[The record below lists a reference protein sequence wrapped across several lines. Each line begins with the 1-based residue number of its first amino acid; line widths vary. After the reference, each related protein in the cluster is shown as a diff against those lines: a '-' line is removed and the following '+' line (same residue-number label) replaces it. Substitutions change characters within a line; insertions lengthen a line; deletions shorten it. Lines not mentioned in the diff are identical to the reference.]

1 MRAVSPLP
9 LKTERI
15 RRLEPPFGWIP
26 FALVRS
32 GFLGELASSSQ
43 QLYFFL
49 CLVADRQGMSYYGD
63 RRLGELLH
71 LSPTTLRTARA
82 ELIQLDLI
90 AYDGRLYQV
99 LSLPPAARRVPRRM
113 APISRER
120 HGSPHQL
127 GAVWQRLLPD
137 PES

>member
-1 MRAVSPLP
+1 MKARSPLP
-9 LKTERI
+9 LNTERI
-15 RRLEPPFGWIP
+15 RHLEPPFGWIP

-32 GFLGELASSSQ
+32 GLLGELASSSQ

-49 CLVADRQGMSYYGD
+49 CLVGDRRGMSFYGD

-71 LSPTTLRTARA
+71 LSPPRLKTARA
-82 ELIQLDLI
+82 ELIQHDLI
-90 AYDGRLYQV
+90 GYDGRLYQV
-99 LSLPPAARRVPRRM
+99 LSLPPAARRAPRRM

-127 GAVWQRLLPD
+127 GAVWQLLLPD